1 MNFNRRSPEEFQWK
15 IFLGEDL
22 LALAVLAVLCHF
34 DGKLSQPRP
43 QGFSLRKWVGREGK
57 SPGDEVEI
65 VRDSPMVNIVSRT
78 VKFMLPGNT
87 KCSLTSLTDTKEDRF
102 IYGASNFA
110 AG

>member
-1 MNFNRRSPEEFQWK
+1 MENLPRR
-15 IFLGEDL
+15 
-22 LALAVLAVLCHF
+22 
-34 DGKLSQPRP
+34 
-43 QGFSLRKWVGREGK
+43 GFADTCCTCSFMSFRW
-57 SPGDEVEI
+57 EI

-87 KCSLTSLTDTKEDRF
+87 KCSLTSLADTKEDRF